1 MRRYDVFCFNSLDVS
16 VVNAL
21 VVPQRVQTAVDPLA
35 NVADGLP
42 GRSHVYIL
50 NMSLESGQRG
60 QAFVA
65 GLTTE
70 FVHTTWRQKGSISL
84 LIAALA

>member
-1 MRRYDVFCFNSLDVS
+1 M
-16 VVNAL
+16 
-21 VVPQRVQTAVDPLA
+21 VPQRVQTAVHPLA
-35 NVADGLP
+35 NVADGFP

-65 GLTTE
+65 GLTAE
-70 FVHTTWRQKGSISL
+70 FVYTTWRQKGPISL
-84 LIAALA
+84 FIAALAFKSYVHAEGLDLFLFFLL